1 MMPSVEVQKAIRARL
16 VGASAVVAL
25 VPAANILDRH
35 KRPVPYPSII
45 LGEGQAVDEG
55 SDVGRLRVRVFSE
68 LHIWTFEPSFELAA
82 TVAGKVH
89 SALFAPR
96 LELGAGFHCA
106 DCKVASAR
114 FLRDPSGDVGHVV
127 VTVETL
133 VHGVAI

>member
-1 MMPSVEVQKAIRARL
+1 
-16 VGASAVVAL
+16 
-25 VPAANILDRH
+25 
-35 KRPVPYPSII
+35 
-45 LGEGQAVDEG
+45 VDEG